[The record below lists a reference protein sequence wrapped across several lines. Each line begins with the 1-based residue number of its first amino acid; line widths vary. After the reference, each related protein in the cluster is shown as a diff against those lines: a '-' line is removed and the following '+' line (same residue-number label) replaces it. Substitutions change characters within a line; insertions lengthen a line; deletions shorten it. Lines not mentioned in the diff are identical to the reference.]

1 MLFVK
6 SSITNHYATVLQDTQ
21 AIQKLSAKNWNVKS
35 TLIAEQIKYVTTT
48 NALTLALWRIH
59 VLSMPSAKGKIMPP
73 DVHARQ
79 VWSVIHMLIVKLW
92 NATSIATVTVAK
104 PASKTNV
111 SILVSWTM
119 SVHQQPFA
127 GLSTMMPHVLVLLD
141 MLAILW
147 FCVPPNKIPFQSTNR
162 NV

>member
-1 MLFVK
+1 M
-6 SSITNHYATVLQDTQ
+6 
-21 AIQKLSAKNWNVKS
+21 KS

-59 VLSMPSAKGKIMPP
+59 VLSMPSAKGKITPP

-104 PASKTNV
+104 PVSKTNV

-127 GLSTMMPHVLVLLD
+127 GMFISNT
-141 MLAILW
+141 
-147 FCVPPNKIPFQSTNR
+147 FFQYWHT
-162 NV
+162 